1 LPRGRVGVCDGWYG
15 KHVEFVVGGEL
26 EDIRWR
32 RSYITEDWLKAVLTG
47 TAGLELSPEILR
59 L

>member
-1 LPRGRVGVCDGWYG
+1 LPRGRVGVYDGWYG
-15 KHVEFVVGGEL
+15 KQVEFVVGGEL

-32 RSYITEDWLKAVLTG
+32 RSYITEDWPKAVLTG